1 MRAAGSTLRTVV
13 SNCARSQGFW
23 FLVRAS
29 IQPPGSLNEDAGAHQ
44 SHIAQA
50 AQGHG
55 DVKLLPDDIEALRD
69 PSLPSSPETVQE
81 GTPDEDALGAERQGL
96 DDILSGSDPPIHEDL
111 DAVADSGR
119 DRRERHDG
127 RNSAIQLTPAVV
139 RDNQRLGAACHRPLG
154 ILWIQNAL
162 EDQLPAP
169 AVLDTFN
176 VIPAEGRVEL
186 LCCPRRQR
194 AKVADALGVADDVA
208 ERPAL
213 CAQHPQ
219 APARLGGEID
229 DVRNR
234 HPRWGREAVLDV
246 LMALTEDL
254 KIHRHNERGAPC

>member
-1 MRAAGSTLRTVV
+1 MRTVV
-13 SNCARSQGFW
+13 SNCASGQAVWSQ
-23 FLVRAS
+23 VHAS
-29 IQPPGSLNEDAGAHQ
+29 GRPPGSLNEDVGAHQ
-44 SHIAQA
+44 SHVAQA
-50 AQGHG
+50 TQGHG

-81 GTPDEDALGAERQGL
+81 GTPNEDALGAERQGL
-96 DDILSGSDPPIHEDL
+96 DDILPGSDPPIHEDL

-119 DRRERHDG
+119 DSRERRDG
-127 RNSAIQLTPAVV
+127 RHGAVQLTPAVV
-139 RDNQRLGAACHRPLG
+139 RDNQRLGAACRGYLG

-186 LCCPRRQR
+186 FCCPGRQR
-194 AKVADALGVADDVA
+194 TKVADALCVADDVA

-219 APARLGGEID
+219 APARLSREID
-229 DVRNR
+229 D
-234 HPRWGREAVLDV
+234 
-246 LMALTEDL
+246 
-254 KIHRHNERGAPC
+254 